1 VLTLL
6 LSWNLINKF
15 MKQKEH
21 VIFDK
26 NLDRFRYLYRED
38 KIISKK
44 VDMDELNARLNESRK
59 INIYTNIKI
68 VALCLTCL
76 TIVSLISLKF

>member
-1 VLTLL
+1 MLTLL

-26 NLDRFRYLYRED
+26 NSDRFRYLYRED